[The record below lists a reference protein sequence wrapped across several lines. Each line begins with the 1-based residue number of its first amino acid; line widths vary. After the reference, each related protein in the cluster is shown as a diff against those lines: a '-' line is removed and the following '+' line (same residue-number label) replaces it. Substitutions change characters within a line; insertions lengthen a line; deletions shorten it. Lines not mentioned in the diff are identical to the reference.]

1 MTLLVRRP
9 SPCCMHKRGRM
20 TRCECFEQSCAEVDD
35 VELLPFAL
43 AAELGRER
51 YALVVVEDVLERTE
65 GQHLRISFRY
75 ADVVQAEHFVQQR
88 AESRKSATSSPCGI
102 SNHTIWGPWKCCQSE
117 MHIQVIKR

>member
-1 MTLLVRRP
+1 
-9 SPCCMHKRGRM
+9 M

-65 GQHLRISFRY
+65 GQHLRISFDMLMY
-75 ADVVQAEHFVQQR
+75 
-88 AESRKSATSSPCGI
+88 SKLSILSSKERNLGKVLRLHHMEFPIIRFGAHGNAVRVRCI
-102 SNHTIWGPWKCCQSE
+102 YKL
-117 MHIQVIKR
+117 